1 AGDMSVRVLRVVGE
15 KLYAA
20 GGSDWRP
27 HMWHSDDQGRSWKR
41 LPNPVHGDLFKDGV
55 DLVDIASDGSS
66 TMALGLEPTVLQLRN
81 DRWQDVTSD
90 EFPNGGVQPF
100 ATSVARKGDTTIVA
114 GGRYTAAR
122 GDTRERYVGQV
133 WRKTDGAWEPVE
145 SEAFEHGHILDVAAY
160 DGGFVAVG
168 FEDFGVAS
176 ERPIG
181 GDASPDAIIWTSEDG
196 VEWTRVGA
204 SQPRID
210 TDDLTLLPDATEEM
224 AAVIAQM
231 EAEAAPVTDA
241 PAGGDGTHSLSGVAA
256 LAQGFAA

>member
-1 AGDMSVRVLRVVGE
+1 LVAGGYRVEGGDRGKPVVWRSTDGRTWSEPSKPLSVHDDSRTHAGDMSVRVLRVVGE

-55 DLVDIASDGSS
+55 YLVDIASDGSS
-66 TMALGLEPTVLQLRN
+66 TRALGLEPTVLQLRN

-145 SEAFEHGHILDVAAY
+145 SEAFEHGHILDV
-160 DGGFVAVG
+160 
-168 FEDFGVAS
+168 
-176 ERPIG
+176 
-181 GDASPDAIIWTSEDG
+181 
-196 VEWTRVGA
+196 
-204 SQPRID
+204 
-210 TDDLTLLPDATEEM
+210 
-224 AAVIAQM
+224 
-231 EAEAAPVTDA
+231 
-241 PAGGDGTHSLSGVAA
+241 
-256 LAQGFAA
+256 